1 MRWVCLLI
9 LAAALVSIAIPCTGA
24 VSLTIDASPKDPRIG
39 DVVLI
44 NGSITGIKTIA
55 VYLFVTGPGLDPRGA
70 TLENLNI
77 PAGRG
82 LFTTAPVHMEDGS
95 WSYVWDT
102 SVILGTL
109 KPGNY
114 TIYAVSSPV
123 DRIQFT
129 EGEFAATDIQFHPS
143 ATPESETPLPP
154 VIPIIALAVAGV
166 LFCAVRLGR
175 K

>member
-1 MRWVCLLI
+1 MRWACLLI
-9 LAAALVSIAIPCTGA
+9 LTAALVSIAIPSTGA
-24 VSLTIDASPKDPRIG
+24 VSLAIDALPKDPHIG
-39 DVVLI
+39 DIVFI

-55 VYLFVTGPGLDPRGA
+55 VYLFVTGPGLDARGV

-82 LFTTAPVHMEDGS
+82 LFTTAPVHLEDGS
-95 WSYVWDT
+95 WSYAWDT

-114 TIYAVSSPV
+114 TVYVVSSPV
-123 DRIQFT
+123 DRLQFT
-129 EGEFAATDIQFHPS
+129 EGEFASTDIQFHPS

-154 VIPIIALAVAGV
+154 VLAVVAIAVAGI
-166 LFCAVRLGR
+166 LFCAVRPGR

>member
-1 MRWVCLLI
+1 MRWACLLI
-9 LAAALVSIAIPCTGA
+9 LTAALVSIAAPSMAA
-24 VSLTIDASPKDPRIG
+24 VSLSIDATPKDPGIG

-55 VYLFVTGPGLDPRGA
+55 VYLFVTGPGLDARGV

-82 LFTTAPVHMEDGS
+82 LFTTAPVHLDDGS
-95 WSYVWDT
+95 WSYTWDT

-114 TIYAVSSPV
+114 TVYVVSSPV
-123 DRIQFT
+123 DRLQFT
-129 EGEFAATDIQFHPS
+129 EGEFAATDIRFHPS
-143 ATPESETPLPP
+143 AAPESETPLPP
-154 VIPIIALAVAGV
+154 ALPVIALVVAGV
-166 LFCAVRLGR
+166 LFCAIQRNR
-175 K
+175 T